1 MNRIVQSWIVLCV
14 VALATS
20 ATADDDVG
28 QRASAYPP
36 VPLADVLDAVS
47 RKTGRVFLTSPH
59 VPADV
64 VIGQLDAKDVTYA
77 SLLIV
82 LYNNELAAVRVGE
95 VTNIIHA
102 SRIRQHALPILKDDD
117 DSIPEYEWVSRVVE
131 VKNGPATRYVPILRP
146 LLPQMAHLV
155 ADHGSNTVLIVGR
168 YGNTRRLVALVE
180 EMDEHFS
187 LKNLD

>member
-1 MNRIVQSWIVLCV
+1 MNRMAKSWIVLCV

-20 ATADDDVG
+20 ATADDKVEQG
-28 QRASAYPP
+28 ASAYPP

-47 RKTGRVFLTSPH
+47 RQTGRVFLTSPH

-64 VIGQLDAKDVTYA
+64 VIGQLEARDISYA

-82 LYNNELAAVRVGE
+82 LYNNELAAVHVGE

-102 SRIRQHALPILKDDD
+102 SRIRQYALPILNEDD

-131 VKNGPATRYVPILRP
+131 VKNGPATRYVPLLRP

-155 ADHGSNTVLIVGR
+155 ADPGSNTVLIVGR
-168 YGNTRRLVALVE
+168 YANIKRLVSLVE
-180 EMDEHFS
+180 EMDKHHTIQDR
-187 LKNLD
+187 N

>member
-1 MNRIVQSWIVLCV
+1 MNHIVQSWIVLCV

-20 ATADDDVG
+20 ATADDEVE
-28 QRASAYPP
+28 QRPSAYTP

-64 VIGQLDAKDVTYA
+64 VVGQLEAKDVSYA

-95 VTNIIHA
+95 VTNIVHA
-102 SRIRQHALPILKDDD
+102 SRIRQYALPILTEDD
-117 DSIPEYEWVSRVVE
+117 DSIPEYEWVSRILD
-131 VKNGPATRYVPILRP
+131 VKNGPATRYVPLLRP

-155 ADHGSNTVLIVGR
+155 ADPASNTVLIVDR
-168 YGNTRRLVALVE
+168 YGNTKRVGALLE
-180 EMDEHFS
+180 AMD
-187 LKNLD
+187 KPGPTQDRN